1 MIEKRKVASK
11 ILKTAK
17 DTFMGRDYKG
27 RSSHAETIIRSH
39 VIWSMGAGALIPVP
53 VIDTLGVAAVQMDMI
68 RQMCKVYDID
78 FKDTQYKAVVTSIT
92 SSFLARTGAKS
103 LVKLIPVV
111 GTYVGGAA
119 MGVMAGASTYA
130 LGEIFKAHFESGGDL
145 MNIDM
150 DWMKKKFEE
159 NLEKG
164 KEVAEDL
171 KKKEDEKKM
180 ADVTGAEKAK
190 HTAPNPVPEESD
202 DILVRLK
209 KLGELKET
217 GVISDEEF
225 DQMKKKL
232 IDEF

>member
-1 MIEKRKVASK
+1 MIKKKKITDK

-17 DTFMGRDYKG
+17 DTFMGKDTG
-27 RSSHAETIIRSH
+27 RSRHADTIIRSH

-53 VIDTLGVAAVQMDMI
+53 VVDTLGVAAVQMDMI

-103 LVKLIPVV
+103 LIKLIPGV
-111 GTYVGGAA
+111 GTYIGGAA

-130 LGEIFKAHFESGGDL
+130 LGEIFKAHFEAGGDL

-150 DWMKKKFEE
+150 DWMKQRFEE

-164 KEVAEDL
+164 KEVAENL
-171 KKKEDEKKM
+171 KKEADEQKKR
-180 ADVTGAEKAK
+180 DVNGSGKS
-190 HTAPNPVPEESD
+190 APNPAPDEDD

-209 KLGELKET
+209 KLGELKES

-225 DQMKKKL
+225 NQMKKKL